1 MRWTMARIGFTE
13 ERIATPSGVTL
24 KLEGDEVLVSGKLG
38 ALRRRL
44 RHPRVSLAIDGGE
57 LRIRSDLPNRREKA
71 VVGTF
76 AAHVRNMIV
85 GVTAGFTYKM
95 KIVYAHFP
103 MKASVKG
110 TEFVIENFLGE
121 KAPRRAPILGETKVV
136 VQGDQVLLT
145 GMNVEDIGQT
155 AANIEQATKIRGFD
169 PRVFQDGIYITSKAE
184 EA

>member
-1 MRWTMARIGFTE
+1 MARTGFTE
-13 ERIATPSGVTL
+13 ERLVAPTGVTL
-24 KLEGDEVLVSGKLG
+24 QLRGDEVLVSGKLG

-44 RHPRVSLAIDGGE
+44 THPRVGLALDGTE
-57 LRIRSDLPNRREKA
+57 LRIRSDLPSRREKA

-85 GVTAGFTYKM
+85 GVTKGFTYKM

-110 TEFVIENFLGE
+110 SEFVIENFLGE
-121 KAPRRAPILGETKVV
+121 KAPRRTRIIGDTKVT
-136 VQGDQVLLT
+136 VQGDQVEVT
-145 GMNVEDIGQT
+145 GLNVEDVGQT

-169 PRVFQDGIYITSKAE
+169 PRVFQDGIYITDKAE

>member
-1 MRWTMARIGFTE
+1 MLNVPEAA
-13 ERIATPSGVTL
+13 ATVIFLAASSLRMCSVTF
-24 KLEGDEVLVSGKLG
+24 VSIVSGKLG
-38 ALRRRL
+38 TLTRRL
-44 RHPRVSLAIDGGE
+44 FHPRLALSMEGAE
-57 LRIRSDLPNRREKA
+57 LRIRSDLPSRREKA

-76 AAHVRNMIV
+76 AAHVRNMIT
-85 GVTAGFTYKM
+85 GVSAGFTYKM

-103 MKASVKG
+103 MKAIVKG
-110 TEFVIENFLGE
+110 SEFVIENFLGE

-145 GMNVEDIGQT
+145 GPNVEEVGQT

>member
-1 MRWTMARIGFTE
+1 MARTGFTE
-13 ERIATPSGVTL
+13 ERVAAPTGVTL
-24 KLEGDEVLVSGKLG
+24 QLQGDEVLVSGKLG

-44 RHPRVSLAIDGGE
+44 THPRVALALDGTE
-57 LRIRSDLPNRREKA
+57 LRIHSNLPSRREKA

-85 GVTAGFTYKM
+85 GVTKGFTYKM

-110 TEFVIENFLGE
+110 SEFVIENFLGE
-121 KAPRRAPILGETKVV
+121 KAPRRTRIIGDTKVT
-136 VQGDQVLLT
+136 VQGDQVELT
-145 GMNVEDIGQT
+145 GPNVEDVGQT

-169 PRVFQDGIYITSKAE
+169 PRVFQDGIYITDKAE

>member
-1 MRWTMARIGFTE
+1 MARIGFSE
-13 ERIATPSGVTL
+13 ERVAAPSGVTL
-24 KLEGDEVLVSGKLG
+24 QLRGDEVLVSGKLG

-44 RHPRVSLAIDGGE
+44 THPRVALALDGTE
-57 LRIRSDLPNRREKA
+57 LRIRSDLPSRREKA

-85 GVTAGFTYKM
+85 GVTKGFTYKM

-110 TEFVIENFLGE
+110 SEFVIENFLGE
-121 KAPRRAPILGETKVV
+121 KAPRRTRIIGDTKVT
-136 VQGDQVLLT
+136 VQGDQVELT
-145 GMNVEDIGQT
+145 GPNVEDVGQT

-169 PRVFQDGIYITSKAE
+169 PRVFQDGIYITDKAE

>member
-1 MRWTMARIGFTE
+1 MARIGFTE
-13 ERIATPSGVTL
+13 ERIEAPSGVTL
-24 KLEGDEVLVSGKLG
+24 RITGDEVSVSGKLG

-44 RHPRVSLAIDGGE
+44 THPAVSLTMDGGE
-57 LRIRSDLPNRREKA
+57 LRIRSEMPTRREKA

-121 KAPRRAPILGETKVV
+121 KAPRRTRIVGETKVT
-136 VQGDQVLLT
+136 VQGDQVVLT
-145 GMNVEDIGQT
+145 GPNVEDVGQT
-155 AANIEQATKIRGFD
+155 AANIEQATRIRGFD
-169 PRVFQDGIYITSKAE
+169 PRVFQDGIYITNKAE

>member
-1 MRWTMARIGFTE
+1 MARIGFTE
-13 ERIATPSGVTL
+13 ERVGAPDGVKL
-24 KLEGDEVLVSGKLG
+24 QLEGDEVSVSGKLG
-38 ALRRRL
+38 TLKRRL
-44 RHPRVSLAIDGGE
+44 PHPRVSLSMDGGE
-57 LRIRSDLPNRREKA
+57 LWIRSELPSRREKA

-76 AAHVRNMIV
+76 AAHVRNMIT

-110 TEFVIENFLGE
+110 SEFVVENFLGE
-121 KAPRRAPILGETKVV
+121 RSPRRTRILGETRVT
-136 VQGDQVLLT
+136 VQGDQVVLT
-145 GMNVEDIGQT
+145 GPDVEDVGQT

-169 PRVFQDGIYITSKAE
+169 PRVFQDGIYITSKGE